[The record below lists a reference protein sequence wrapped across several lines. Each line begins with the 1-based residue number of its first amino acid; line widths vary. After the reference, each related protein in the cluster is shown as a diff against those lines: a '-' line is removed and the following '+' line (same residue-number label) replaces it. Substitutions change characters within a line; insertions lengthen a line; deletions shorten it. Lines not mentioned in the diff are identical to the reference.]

1 MDMMHYTLRAF
12 SPETLEPVTET
23 ISASHDAAAL
33 DAGRELLPRCEVVQH
48 VEIWRGGR
56 RIATVDRVV

>member
-1 MDMMHYTLRAF
+1 MMHYTLRAF
-12 SPETLEPVTET
+12 SPEALEPVTEI

-33 DAGRELLPRCEVVQH
+33 DAGRDLLPRSDVVQH
-48 VEIWRGGR
+48 VEIWRGDC